1 LPEANSLHFAYDIN
15 VHTKDSANDVNYYQW
30 EWTHYA
36 RITYCGSAYYFD
48 QLAGFP
54 CKTDCFGI
62 EPSLKINVFADKLVD
77 GQNMRITVARVPFMT
92 PPNRYYLDIEQRAIT
107 QTAYDYF
114 KAIQKQ
120 TESNGTPFD
129 VPAQTLFSPNIKGVT
144 DPNDKVLGF
153 FNVFSS
159 RKKISITDLA
169 KDVNG
174 RFAKGIRDELIPHPY
189 PYQSPPCI
197 EGEFRTRT
205 KPPQWRD

>member
-1 LPEANSLHFAYDIN
+1 
-15 VHTKDSANDVNYYQW
+15 
-30 EWTHYA
+30 
-36 RITYCGSAYYFD
+36 
-48 QLAGFP
+48 
-54 CKTDCFGI
+54 
-62 EPSLKINVFADKLVD
+62 
-77 GQNMRITVARVPFMT
+77 
-92 PPNRYYLDIEQRAIT
+92 
-107 QTAYDYF
+107 
-114 KAIQKQ
+114 
-120 TESNGTPFD
+120 
-129 VPAQTLFSPNIKGVT
+129 
-144 DPNDKVLGF
+144 VLGF